1 MQERSYTLPMCSVGR
16 TSHVPSSLVNV
27 SIDTHPSLPIM
38 SNDIETNIESSTST
52 PELNLLLDKLTE
64 ILRFR
69 SGCRRHF
76 GVIQQQQQ
84 KEVSSPSLST
94 TTTATTTNL
103 KRLQSSSIEPL
114 HNTVDVS
121 SITLN
126 NSSISTGPWKSTNIH
141 HKSSISNRFQHHHHN
156 NNNKYHINLS
166 TNINNFEKK
175 RRLPSLLQRLIDEGN
190 LIKEAVRRLKSQRFS
205 HTFKLPE
212 KQNLINT
219 PSTPT
224 IKSSI
229 QTQSNIISRLTPSS
243 SINLTIPQQL
253 NDSSPIQTTS
263 SPNRSISWFLSSSVF
278 SVNAST
284 TNHSSGS
291 GSPHRTCYSSSTY
304 DRTPMEVGIHDV

>member
-38 SNDIETNIESSTST
+38 PNDIETNIESSTST

-76 GVIQQQQQ
+76 GVIQQQ
-84 KEVSSPSLST
+84 KEVPSSSSSSQST
-94 TTTATTTNL
+94 TITNL

-114 HNTVDVS
+114 HHTVDVS
-121 SITLN
+121 SIPLN
-126 NSSISTGPWKSTNIH
+126 NSSIPTGSWKSTNIH
-141 HKSSISNRFQHHHHN
+141 YKSSISNRFQHHHH
-156 NNNKYHINLS
+156 NKYHINLS

-205 HTFKLPE
+205 HTFKLQE

-229 QTQSNIISRLTPSS
+229 ETQSNIISRLTPSS
-243 SINLTIPQQL
+243 SINITIPQQL

-263 SPNRSISWFLSSSVF
+263 SPNRGISWFLSSSVF
-278 SVNAST
+278 GVNAST
-284 TNHSSGS
+284 TNHSSRS
-291 GSPHRTCYSSSTY
+291 GSPHRTYYSSSTY

>member
-76 GVIQQQQQ
+76 GVIQQQQ
-84 KEVSSPSLST
+84 KEVSSLSLT
-94 TTTATTTNL
+94 TPITAATNL

-114 HNTVDVS
+114 HNTVDIS
-121 SITLN
+121 SISLN
-126 NSSISTGPWKSTNIH
+126 NSSTSTSPWKSTNIH
-141 HKSSISNRFQHHHHN
+141 HKSSISNRFQHHH
-156 NNNKYHINLS
+156 NNKYHINLS
-166 TNINNFEKK
+166 TNLNNFEKK

-205 HTFKLPE
+205 HTFKLQE

-229 QTQSNIISRLTPSS
+229 QTQSNLISRFTPSS

-263 SPNRSISWFLSSSVF
+263 SPNRGISWFLSSSVF
-278 SVNAST
+278 GVNAST

-291 GSPHRTCYSSSTY
+291 GSPHLTCYSSSTH